1 MLTEIITFVRTVE
14 LKSISAAAREL
25 RVTPGSAST
34 RIMSL
39 EDQLG
44 VRLLNRTTRQ
54 VQTTEAGDLFYPH
67 ALEVIR
73 AVDQAKASV
82 TPAGAELTGVLRVAA
97 PLGFGR
103 RILAPMASQFQARHP
118 RVEVRLRL
126 SDHDPDLVLEAAD
139 LAIRAGRL
147 PQTGLVARKLA
158 DCPQVLC
165 ASPDYLDGH
174 PVIRRPQDLLAH
186 NCLAART
193 QGRERAAWMFQ
204 TPGGALAV
212 PVAGRLEADDAA
224 VLIDWAL
231 AGEGVLLAPLWEV
244 SEQLRDGRLQPVCV
258 GAEPEPLTLSLVY
271 PSKRMLPVK
280 GRTFIDFFV
289 RELGPR
295 LREAESLAAAAA

>member
-1 MLTEIITFVRTVE
+1 MLTEIVTFVRTVE
-14 LKSISAAAREL
+14 LKSISAAARDL
-25 RVTPGSAST
+25 RITPGSAST

-39 EDQLG
+39 EEHLG

-73 AVDQAKASV
+73 AVDQARASV
-82 TPAGAELTGVLRVAA
+82 APAGAELSGVLRVAA
-97 PLGFGR
+97 PLSFGR
-103 RILAPMASQFQARHP
+103 RILAPLASQFRARNP

-147 PQTGLVARKLA
+147 PSTDLVARKLA

-165 ASPDYLDGH
+165 ASPAYLRDH
-174 PVIRRPQDLLAH
+174 PPIDRPQDLLAH

-193 QGRERAAWMFQ
+193 HGRERSAWVFQ
-204 TPGGALAV
+204 TPGGPLAV
-212 PVAGRLEADDAA
+212 PITGSLEADDAA

-231 AGEGVLLAPLWEV
+231 AGEGVLLAPRWEV
-244 SEQLRDGRLQPVCV
+244 AEQLGGGGLEPVSV

-289 RELGPR
+289 RELGPK
-295 LREAESLAAAAA
+295 LREAESLAAAA